1 MKRVE
6 LTQLQN
12 GYQGKTRSLVGD
24 AKFESMVR
32 RESRKNILKE
42 NSTLEEE
49 QEDEAAREDEIFL
62 LQSLEDEAANS
73 KVFFL
78 QTCSLDDLLVSGE
91 ADHPDK
97 VERGHRGIGSGGENG
112 RGGRRQLDPHGDERP
127 KAGAR
132 TCQHGGSSH
141 CRGVTLLIEL
151 FDHFVRW

>member
-1 MKRVE
+1 MKGVE

-62 LQSLEDEAANS
+62 LESLQDEAANS

-78 QTCSLDDLLVSGE
+78 QTGSLDDLLASGE

-97 VERGHRGIGSGGENG
+97 ADGGHRGFGSGGED
-112 RGGRRQLDPHGDERP
+112 GGGGGRQLDPHGDKRP
-127 KAGAR
+127 KAGPR
-132 TCQHGGSSH
+132 PCQHGGSSH
-141 CRGVTLLIEL
+141 C
-151 FDHFVRW
+151 

>member
-1 MKRVE
+1 M
-6 LTQLQN
+6 
-12 GYQGKTRSLVGD
+12 GD